1 METEVYKGQIIQVTE
16 EKIGD
21 TIWERAYVPNGVIIF
36 PITDDGKILM
46 IREKRPHENPPVR
59 LKPVSGILETKYG
72 GPEENAQREMQEEI
86 GFRATHMEKFWTMK
100 ASGTV
105 NNQQDFY
112 IARGLIPSKL
122 PNPDGEETILSI
134 KAFELEELREKF
146 LNDEIRWSMSTLGFF
161 RLYQHLKSI

>member
-1 METEVYKGQIIQVTE
+1 
-16 EKIGD
+16 
-21 TIWERAYVPNGVIIF
+21 
-36 PITDDGKILM
+36 
-46 IREKRPHENPPVR
+46 
-59 LKPVSGILETKYG
+59 
-72 GPEENAQREMQEEI
+72 
-86 GFRATHMEKFWTMK
+86 MK

-134 KAFELEELREKF
+134 KAFDLEELREKF